1 MPEHG
6 KQTVV
11 HVFRLAAGPG
21 DDPYENVAVVGPFAK
36 VADAIAAL
44 RRAGWRC
51 RKSTPELDPNEWGWE
66 LPLSGLGVEFLPL
79 TRKVPVG

>member
-1 MPEHG
+1 MNEHG
-6 KQTVV
+6 EQTVV

-44 RRAGWRC
+44 RGPAGAAANRRPSLIQMSGGGSLPYLVWR
-51 RKSTPELDPNEWGWE
+51 S
-66 LPLSGLGVEFLPL
+66 SSFL
-79 TRKVPVG
+79 

>member
-1 MPEHG
+1 MNEHG
-6 KQTVV
+6 EQTVV

-66 LPLSGLGVEFLPL
+66 LALSGLEVEFVSLV
-79 TRKVPVG
+79 RKAPVE